1 MGQKVNP
8 HAVRIGITR
17 DWDSNWYANK
27 GSYSTNLL
35 EDFNIRKYLKE
46 KLFRAGVSKILISR
60 RAKQLVVDIF
70 TARPGMVIGKGGQEA
85 DQLKAELQDYL
96 GKPVHLNI
104 NEEKNVETNAQLWAE
119 AVSLQLEK
127 RIPFRRA
134 MKQAVT
140 RALKAGA
147 LGIKVRCS
155 GRLAGAEIAR
165 AEWYREGR
173 VPLQTFRADIDHG
186 FSEALTTYGKIGVQ
200 VWIYKGDILGKK
212 DIVIEEKK
220 DEVATSEEKVEVGL
234 GI

>member
-17 DWDSNWYANK
+17 TWDSNWFAEKGEYAQM
-27 GSYSTNLL
+27 LL
-35 EDFNIRKYLKE
+35 EDFNIRKFLKE
-46 KLFRAGVSKILISR
+46 KLYKAGVARIIVSR

-85 DQLKAELQDYL
+85 DLLKTSLQDHL
-96 GKPVHLNI
+96 GKAVHLNI

-119 AVSLQLEK
+119 AVAQQLEK

-147 LGIKVRCS
+147 LGIKVRCA

-165 AEWYREGR
+165 SEWYREGR

-186 FSEALTTYGKIGVQ
+186 FSEALTTFGKIGVQ
-200 VWIYKGDILGKK
+200 VWVYKGDVLGKK
-212 DIVIEEKK
+212 DVVIEDKK
-220 DEVATSEEKVEVGL
+220 DVLLEDEKAEVA
-234 GI
+234 

>member
-8 HAVRIGITR
+8 HAVRIGVTR
-17 DWDSNWYANK
+17 SWDSNWFAGKGKYA
-27 GSYSTNLL
+27 SQLL
-35 EDFNIRKYLKE
+35 EDFNIRRFLKE
-46 KLFRAGVSKILISR
+46 KLYKAGVSRVVISR
-60 RAKQLVVDIF
+60 RAKQMVVDIF

-85 DQLKAELQDYL
+85 DQLKAELDQFV

-119 AVSLQLEK
+119 AVAQQLEK

-165 AEWYREGR
+165 SEWYREGR

-200 VWIYKGDILGKK
+200 VWVYKGDILGKK
-212 DIVIEEKK
+212 DVVIEDKK
-220 DEVATSEEKVEVGL
+220 EVVAQDEKVEVA
-234 GI
+234 